1 MATEGILLF
10 LEFSLYNNSFLSSER
25 ELRIKHRK
33 KMERLIIVL
42 ILMNAKELLLK
53 IRSSN
58 IINNLYKKN
67 NKNYIEVLQS
77 S

>member
-33 KMERLIIVL
+33 KMERVIIVL
-42 ILMNAKELLLK
+42 ILMNYIIKG
-53 IRSSN
+53 IR
-58 IINNLYKKN
+58 
-67 NKNYIEVLQS
+67 KNYFLK
-77 S
+77 